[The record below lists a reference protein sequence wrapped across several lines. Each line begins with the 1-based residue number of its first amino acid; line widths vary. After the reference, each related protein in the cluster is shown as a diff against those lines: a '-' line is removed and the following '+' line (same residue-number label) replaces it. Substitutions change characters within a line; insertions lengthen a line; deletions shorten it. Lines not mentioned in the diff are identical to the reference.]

1 MAGLPNHGPFGELDV
16 TEWIGEAPGS
26 LAELR
31 GRAGDLRFHRFGQV
45 DDLTLG
51 AAVGALVA

>member
-1 MAGLPNHGPFGELDV
+1 MSRLGLPGTPSLLLLD
-16 TEWIGEAPGS
+16 
-26 LAELR
+26 
-31 GRAGDLRFHRFGQV
+31 RAGDLRFHRFGQV